1 MHLIPREVYIQSLY
15 NPLLLAAKGR
25 TVTNKVSLLVDKLTI
40 ANFGNLTQ
48 RVFRG
53 ESHSY

>member
-15 NPLLLAAKGR
+15 DPLLLAAKGR
-25 TVTNKVSLLVDKLTI
+25 TVTNKISLLVDKLTI